1 MRRLG
6 LPDSPLKEG
15 EKRGEIWLELY
26 GSEQTE
32 IDALATLNPAEL
44 ERIARAAVAHYFD
57 ATLAR
62 RVAQAERTWRNR
74 VDAEVAGQVD
84 EGRLDELK
92 EIAEAGLRSIRE
104 VNAELADMAER
115 IRIVAPPDL
124 PAPDMEALEEAQDE
138 RSDAVLIDSEMDFVE
153 ATERLRD
160 HNELEAR
167 RGRRQ

>member
-1 MRRLG
+1 
-6 LPDSPLKEG
+6 LKEG

-44 ERIARAAVAHYFD
+44 ERIARAAVAPYFD
-57 ATLAR
+57 ASLLGRVNLAK
-62 RVAQAERTWRNR
+62 ATWRNR
-74 VDAEVAGQVD
+74 INAEIEGQVD
-84 EGRLDELK
+84 EDRLDDLK
-92 EIAEAGLRSIRE
+92 NRATEGLATLRA
-104 VNAELADMAER
+104 VNAELSYMAEA
-115 IRIVAPPDL
+115 IETIEPPDL